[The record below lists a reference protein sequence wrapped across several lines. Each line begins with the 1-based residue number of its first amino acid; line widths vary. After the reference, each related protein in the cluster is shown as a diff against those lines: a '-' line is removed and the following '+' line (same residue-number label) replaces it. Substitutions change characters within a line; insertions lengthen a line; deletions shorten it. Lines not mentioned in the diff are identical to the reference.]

1 MAIYFLRHGQS
12 VANVQRIFAG
22 QRNDSP
28 LTDLGVEQAKIA
40 GVKIKKLNINR
51 IVTSNL
57 ERAIQ
62 TGNEVAKV
70 IGLDVDNIE
79 VDNRLAEYDM
89 GELTNSPV
97 RDISSDDFVGVDG
110 AEKVIDFH
118 NRIVSALKQ
127 YKNCDEDILLVSHAG
142 IYKIIE
148 AYRTGMVL
156 KDFHTLSD
164 CPNATVF
171 ELDLNWLK

>member
-12 VANVQRIFAG
+12 VANVQHIFAG

-28 LTDLGVEQAKIA
+28 LTDLGIEQAKIS

-51 IVTSNL
+51 IITSNL

-70 IGLDVDNIE
+70 IGLDANKIE
-79 VDNRLAEYDM
+79 VDKRLAEYDM
-89 GELTNSPV
+89 GVLTNTPV
-97 RDISSDDFVGVDG
+97 RDISSEDFIGADG
-110 AEKVIDFH
+110 AENVIDFY
-118 NRIVSALKQ
+118 NRVIFALKR
-127 YKNCDEDILLVSHAG
+127 YKSCDENILLVSHAG
-142 IYKIIE
+142 VNKIIE
-148 AYRTGMVL
+148 ASKIGMDL
-156 KDFHTLSD
+156 KDFHTLID
-164 CPNATVF
+164 CPNASVF